1 MFINI
6 FVKGMKKRQPS
17 AVNTSEQNKQDN
29 SEAILKQNEA
39 DEKSMETVQPEDN
52 TANEADKKSTETVQ
66 PEDNSTDIDK
76 ENKLKLTDSEH
87 SKKRIHITWYSLIRV
102 ACGIGFLIFMA
113 LFINEAF
120 IEPHKIKKSIELTR
134 ELYNKPTQAPNAPS
148 LTAPPAVT
156 AIPEKQKEVQPTPT
170 RNPNRDEQGRLL
182 QFKELLAVNE
192 DVKGWITIPDT
203 NIDYVVMQSS
213 KEEDPEY
220 YLFHNIKGEY
230 NKAGT
235 PFLDVR
241 SSVENDSQN
250 YVIYGHNMISTPEKM
265 FHYLLQY
272 KKLSYYKQHPI
283 ITFDTIYHTGKW
295 KIFSVFVTNGSDK
308 KEPFFDFVQSSFGSS
323 SEFLNFVYQLR
334 VRSVLNID
342 SVDVNEN
349 DQLLTLSTCSYEIEN
364 YRTVI
369 VARKI
374 REGEDETVDVDS
386 ARINKNPLYPELWYK
401 IKHQKPPKTSS
412 FEEALAA
419 GEINWYSNK
428 KNSK

>member
-1 MFINI
+1 MFINL
-6 FVKGMKKRQPS
+6 FVKGKKKKQPS
-17 AVNTSEQNKQDN
+17 TVNTSEQNKQD
-29 SEAILKQNEA
+29 SSKAILEQNES
-39 DEKSMETVQPEDN
+39 DEETTEVVQPEDN
-52 TANEADKKSTETVQ
+52 TA
-66 PEDNSTDIDK
+66 DIDK
-76 ENKLKLTDSEH
+76 ENILKLSDSEK
-87 SKKRIHITWYSLIRV
+87 SKKRIHITWNSLIRI

-134 ELYNKPTQAPNAPS
+134 ELYKKPTQAPNVPS
-148 LTAPPAVT
+148 VTAPPVVIAM
-156 AIPEKQKEVQPTPT
+156 PEKQKEVQLTPT
-170 RNPNRDEQGRLL
+170 RDPNRDEQGRLL

-192 DVKGWITIPDT
+192 DVKGWITITDT

-213 KEEDPEY
+213 KEDPEY

-235 PFLDVR
+235 LFLDVR

-265 FHYLLQY
+265 LHYLLQY
-272 KKLSYYKQHPI
+272 KKLSYYKKHPI

-295 KIFSVFVTNGSDK
+295 KIFAVFVTNGSDK
-308 KEPFFDFVQSSFGSS
+308 KEPFFDFVQSSFGSP

-374 REGEDETVDVDS
+374 REGEDETVAVDS

-401 IKHQKPPKTSS
+401 IKHQKPPKTST

-419 GEINWYSNK
+419 GEINWYSDE